1 MQGVP
6 IEQMTELWKSHWL
19 WSRVVAKDASRDH
32 ASEMGVVVL
41 SNGGKAPAANS
52 AA

>member
-6 IEQMTELWKSHWL
+6 IEHMTELWKSHWL
-19 WSRVVAKDASRDH
+19 WSRVVAMDASRDH
-32 ASEMGVVVL
+32 ASEMGTFVS
-41 SNGGKAPAANS
+41 SNVGKAPAANS